1 MPVSLEGRHIV
12 VIGASR
18 GLGFSVVSALLEM
31 GARVTA
37 IARGS
42 ADLATA
48 HQHWTRDY
56 PMGSVSTFDLDM
68 SVVGSADALSERL
81 SAGPPVDGLVVC
93 AGSGRPVQG
102 SRQDRMNA
110 MIAAN
115 VAPALNAMDALEEQ
129 LSGSQDSSV
138 VLVSSIAGR
147 ERVTC
152 PPEYAAAKAAL
163 SALVAHWAAS
173 LTPVRV
179 NAVCPGNMLTDGSV
193 WRRLA
198 QESPGELDAF
208 LKAEVPLGRVAES
221 SEIAQAILFL
231 LSHHASFVTGATLVV
246 DGGQSRSFA

>member
-1 MPVSLEGRHIV
+1 MTRWIDGGERRIDFAGSMSPVSMYN
-12 VIGASR
+12 
-18 GLGFSVVSALLEM
+18 ALSL
-31 GARVTA
+31 
-37 IARGS
+37 ARG
-42 ADLATA
+42 
-48 HQHWTRDY
+48 
-56 PMGSVSTFDLDM
+56 
-68 SVVGSADALSERL
+68 
-81 SAGPPVDGLVVC
+81 
-93 AGSGRPVQG
+93 
-102 SRQDRMNA
+102 
-110 MIAAN
+110 IK
-115 VAPALNAMDALEEQ
+115 
-129 LSGSQDSSV
+129 
-138 VLVSSIAGR
+138 
-147 ERVTC
+147 
-152 PPEYAAAKAAL
+152 KAAL